1 MLSAQLKET
10 PKASNNKA
18 VYLFLGIA
26 ER

>member
-10 PKASNNKA
+10 PKTSKNKA

>member
-1 MLSAQLKET
+1 MLSAQLKDT
-10 PKASNNKA
+10 PKTFKNKA